1 MRWLLVLWIS
11 GCLFLSSIRQFAV
24 SQERKVS
31 LLFAGDAMQHLPQV
45 HSAKTENG
53 YNYDSCFYLIKDN
66 IASADIACVNFETV
80 LGGKPYT
87 GYPTFSSPDEFASAL
102 KNAGFDVFFLANNH
116 AMDGG
121 QKGLERTI
129 DVLDSLQIKHT
140 GTFKS
145 PHERTLRYPL
155 MLIKNGIRIALLNYT
170 YKTNGIPV
178 KNPSIVNFTDTFLI
192 KKDIGTARRYKP
204 DIIIANMHWGEEY
217 LTYPTTEQ
225 RKMAQFLI
233 NNGVRMIIGHHP
245 HVVEPVSV
253 YRKEKEP
260 ANVVYYSLGN
270 FISNQQHPH
279 TEGGM
284 IAEIVIRKTSDEAP
298 AEIESHAYSFIW
310 VRKYRDKEKTNYV
323 LIPTTL
329 SRVAITPPF
338 SKEEKETMEKF
349 TEHAEKTVQKTVP

>member
-1 MRWLLVLWIS
+1 MQWLPALRIF
-11 GCLFLSSIRQFAV
+11 GCLFLFSIGQFAV

-45 HSAKTENG
+45 YSAKTENG
-53 YNYDSCFYLIKDN
+53 YNYDACFHLIKDN

-102 KNAGFDVFFLANNH
+102 KNAGFDIFFLANNH

-129 DVLDSLQIKHT
+129 NVLDSLQIKHT

-145 PHERTLRYPL
+145 PHERTFRYPL

-178 KNPSIVNFTDTFLI
+178 KKPSMVNFADTFLI
-192 KKDIGTARRYKP
+192 KKDLEIARLYKP

-233 NNGVRMIIGHHP
+233 NNGVRIVVGHHP
-245 HVVEPVSV
+245 HVVQPVSV
-253 YRKEKEP
+253 YQKENEP

-279 TEGGM
+279 ADGGM
-284 IAEIVIRKTSDEAP
+284 MAEIVIHKTSDEAP
-298 AEIESHAYSFIW
+298 VEIQSHTYSFIW
-310 VRKYRDKEKTNYV
+310 VRKYRDEEKTNYV
-323 LIPTTL
+323 LIPTTF
-329 SRVAITPPF
+329 SPKAITPPV

-349 TEHAEKTVQKTVP
+349 VEHAEKTVRKTVP

>member
-1 MRWLLVLWIS
+1 MRWMPILLIF
-11 GCLFLSSIRQFAV
+11 GCLFLFSIGQFAV

-53 YNYDSCFYLIKDN
+53 YDYDACFYLVKDK

-102 KNAGFDVFFLANNH
+102 KNAGFDVFFQANNH

-178 KNPSIVNFTDTFLI
+178 KKPSMVNFADTFLI
-192 KKDIGTARRYKP
+192 KKDLETARLYKP

-217 LTYPTTEQ
+217 LTYPTTRQ

-233 NNGVRMIIGHHP
+233 DNGVRIVVGHHP

-253 YRKEKEP
+253 YRKENEP

-270 FISNQQHPH
+270 FISNQRRPL
-279 TEGGM
+279 TDGGM

-298 AEIESHAYSFIW
+298 AEIQSHAYSFIW
-310 VRKYRDKEKTNYV
+310 VQKCRDEEKTKYV
-323 LIPTTL
+323 LLPATL
-329 SRVAITPPF
+329 PHKPGTPPV
-338 SKEEKETMEKF
+338 SMEEKETMEKF
-349 TEHAEKTVQKTVP
+349 VEHAEKIVRKTVP